1 MRIRHL
7 SAIVAGLVAITTG
20 ATAETIGGADVSRPR
35 GEAIVQVPQAGPRP
49 TAPLDHVAHGGLAIG
64 GQGDGGAGAD
74 AAIDAMLGVVPT
86 GQAAQGAKHIY
97 VDSNGDLAC
106 VTLDTFFPQ
115 SC

>member
-7 SAIVAGLVAITTG
+7 SAIVAGLVAIATG
-20 ATAETIGGADVSRPR
+20 ASAETIGGADVSRPR
-35 GEAIVQVPQAGPRP
+35 GEAIVQVPQAAPRP
-49 TAPLDHVAHGGLAIG
+49 TGPVGHMPQGLLAIG
-64 GQGDGGAGAD
+64 GQGDGGAAAD
-74 AAIDAMLGVVPT
+74 AAVDAMLGVVPT